1 MPHSE
6 KHARRLL
13 RELEPYLPEAAEQVL
28 ERASYWDPG
37 FCDLFLDLC
46 EDTTFDDP
54 RAGLELALVG
64 PRLAQAVPEEPSLVG
79 RRERRERIVRSYA
92 LLGSAYRAVD
102 RHEKAEQ
109 AYGAALR
116 LCRGRVSGSCRA
128 TVDMRIAY
136 LRACQDRFPEALR
149 LIEQAE
155 RLFDTAQNEKGAG
168 TAAALRGAI
177 LVEAGKFT
185 EAVAALGEALATK
198 RLDSRSEHSATHNLA
213 DAITKADDPAL
224 LQVATEHLVNA
235 RRLLGRRLSVQKC
248 RLYWVE
254 ARLLIRLGKVD
265 QAEARLR
272 KARAGLIHF
281 GIPYSIALVSLD
293 LSALLRFATRWPE
306 LEELAADT
314 YRRFRDL
321 GEDEEALAALRLWLD
336 AAQARSLS
344 EELIAEV
351 KETVQDRMDRR
362 SSPIAG
368 GQQAR

>member
-13 RELEPYLPEAAEQVL
+13 RELEQHLPEAAEQVL
-28 ERASYWDPG
+28 ERSSYWDPG

-64 PRLAQAVPEEPSLVG
+64 PRLAQAVPEDPSLVG
-79 RRERRERIVRSYA
+79 RREHRERVVRAYA
-92 LLGSAYRAVD
+92 ILGSAYRALTRYPD
-102 RHEKAEQ
+102 AES
-109 AYGAALR
+109 AYRVAFR
-116 LCRGRVSGSCRA
+116 LCCGRVSSACRA
-128 TVDMRIAY
+128 GVDIRVAY
-136 LRACQDRFPEALR
+136 LRACQDRFAEAQR
-149 LIEQAE
+149 LVTQAE
-155 RLFDTAQNEKGAG
+155 KLFQAENDQVGAG
-168 TAAALRGAI
+168 TAAVVRGAI
-177 LVEAGKFT
+177 LLRADEY
-185 EAVAALGEALATK
+185 ALAASVLSEAFATY
-198 RLDSRSEHSATHNLA
+198 RLDSRSEFTATHNLA
-213 DAITKADDPAL
+213 YAVSQADDPDDL
-224 LQVATEHLVNA
+224 EKATTHLRRA
-235 RRLLGRRLSVQKC
+235 RRLLGPRRSVQKC

-254 ARLLIRLGKVD
+254 GKIFIRLGKVD
-265 QAEARLR
+265 QGEKRLR